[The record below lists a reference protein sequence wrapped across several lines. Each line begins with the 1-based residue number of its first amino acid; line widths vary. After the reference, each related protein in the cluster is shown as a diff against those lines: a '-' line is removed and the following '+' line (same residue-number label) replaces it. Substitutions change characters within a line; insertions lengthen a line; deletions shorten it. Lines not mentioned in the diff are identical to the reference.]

1 MRQATLKLL
10 SVVFSVYFL
19 LFLRPSGEIV
29 ERKEYV
35 SKEACEKA
43 RSHSVVWDNGRG
55 AYDRAN
61 TKCVPAY

>member
-10 SVVFSVYFL
+10 PVVFSVYFL

-35 SKEACEKA
+35 SKKACEKA
-43 RSHSVVWDNGRG
+43 RSKSLIWDSRG
-55 AYDRAN
+55 AAYDKTT